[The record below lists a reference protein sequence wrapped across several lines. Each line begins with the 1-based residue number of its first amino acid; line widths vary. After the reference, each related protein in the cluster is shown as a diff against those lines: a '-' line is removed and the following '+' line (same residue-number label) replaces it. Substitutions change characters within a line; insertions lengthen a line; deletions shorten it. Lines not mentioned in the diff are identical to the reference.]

1 LFAVSAS
8 ELHFMQ
14 IGIFHLFPRRDPAKP
29 LQQVFDEARDQVLAA
44 EARGFDFAWF
54 AEHHFSNFS
63 LCPSPLMMVAWC
75 AGQTSAIRL
84 GAGVA
89 VLPLYNPMRLLD
101 EVAWVQ
107 NISRGRMV
115 LGVGTG
121 NQLHEFRGLGI
132 APEIAY
138 ERFGE
143 VLDILDQG
151 LNGDAVEYAGK
162 HFSVPHTHL
171 SLRAAP
177 PPEIWVAGARIP
189 GMAERIA
196 AKGYVP
202 FVAGGWMPARTL
214 LPARQSYQAAW
225 AAAGRAGETPFGVQ
239 RTVYVSA
246 DEEDRLAAAEHARH
260 THRMIHSLK
269 GKLARLPD
277 AVVPEVPAPDEP
289 TLAEIADLAV
299 IGDADHCVARML
311 EDLEILK
318 VTHFSLN
325 MQFGGLSGEK
335 TLASMARFAR
345 EVMPRLRAAA
355 A

>member
-1 LFAVSAS
+1 
-8 ELHFMQ
+8 MQ

-29 LQQVFDEARDQVLAA
+29 LSQVFDEARDQVVLADQQ
-44 EARGFDFAWF
+44 GFDFAWF

-75 AGQTSAIRL
+75 AGQTKKIRL

-101 EVAWVQ
+101 EVIWAHTVS
-107 NISRGRMV
+107 NGRMV

-138 ERFGE
+138 ERFSE
-143 VLDILDQG
+143 ALDILDMG
-151 LNGDAVEYAGK
+151 LNHEEVAYAGK
-162 HFSVPHTHL
+162 HFTVPATHL
-171 SLRAAP
+171 SLHAAA

-202 FVAGGWMPARTL
+202 FVAGGWMPAQTL
-214 LPARQSYQAAW
+214 LPARDAYQAAW
-225 AAAGRAGETPFGVQ
+225 NAAGRAGTTPFGVQ

-246 DEEDRLAAAEHARH
+246 NEADRLAAAEHARH

-269 GKLARLPD
+269 GKLAQLPQ
-277 AVVPEVPAPDEP
+277 AIVPEVAAPDEP
-289 TLAEIADLAV
+289 SLEQIAEMAV
-299 IGDADHCVARML
+299 IGDAEHCVRRML
-311 EDLEILK
+311 EDLETLK

-325 MQFGGLSGEK
+325 MQFGGLTGEQVQ
-335 TLASMARFAR
+335 ASMTRFAR
-345 EVMPRLRAAA
+345 DVMPRLRAAGA
-355 A
+355 D

>member
-1 LFAVSAS
+1 
-8 ELHFMQ
+8 MQ
-14 IGIFHLFPRRDPAKP
+14 IGLFHLFPQRDPAKP
-29 LQQVFDEARDQVLAA
+29 IGQVFDEARDQVLAA
-44 EARGFDFAWF
+44 ESQGFDFAWF

-63 LCPSPLMMVAWC
+63 LCPSPLMMAAWC
-75 AGQTSAIRL
+75 AGQTSTIRL

-101 EVAWVQ
+101 EVAWVHA
-107 NISRGRMV
+107 IARGRMV

-138 ERFGE
+138 ERFVE
-143 VLDILDQG
+143 ALDILDQG
-151 LNGDAVEYAGK
+151 LHNDAVEYAGK
-162 HFSVPHTHL
+162 HFTVPPTHL
-171 SLRAAP
+171 SLRCAP
-177 PPEIWVAGARIP
+177 APEIWVAGARIP

-196 AKGYVP
+196 AKGYVL
-202 FVAGGWMPARTL
+202 FVAGGWMPAHTL
-214 LPARQSYQAAW
+214 LPARESYQSAW
-225 AAAGRAGETPFGVQ
+225 TAAGRAGYTPFGVQ

-246 DEEDRLAAAEHARH
+246 NEQERLVAAEHARH

-277 AVVPEVPAPDEP
+277 AIVPEVPAPDEP
-289 TLAEIADLAV
+289 TLEEIADMAV
-299 IGDADHCVARML
+299 IGDADHCARRML
-311 EDLEILK
+311 EDIATLK

-325 MQFGGLSGEK
+325 MQFGGLSGEQ

-345 EVMPRLRAAA
+345 DVMPRLRAAGA
-355 A
+355 

>member
-1 LFAVSAS
+1 
-8 ELHFMQ
+8 MQ
-14 IGIFHLFPRRDPAKP
+14 IGIFHLFPQRDPAKP
-29 LQQVFDEARDQVLAA
+29 LQQVFDEARDQVVLA
-44 EARGFDFAWF
+44 EQKGYDFAWF

-75 AGQTSAIRL
+75 AGQTKRIRL

-101 EVAWVQ
+101 EVTWA
-107 NISRGRMV
+107 NIVSGGRMV

-132 APEIAY
+132 APEVTY

-143 VLDILDQG
+143 ALDILDIG
-151 LNGDAVEYAGK
+151 LNGKAVEYAGK
-162 HFSVPHTHL
+162 HFNVPATHL
-171 SLRAAP
+171 SLHAETP
-177 PPEIWVAGARIP
+177 PDIWVAGARIP

-196 AKGYVP
+196 ARGYVP
-202 FVAGGWMPARTL
+202 FVAGGWMPAQTL
-214 LPARQSYQAAW
+214 LPARQAYQAAW
-225 AAAGRAGETPFGVQ
+225 TAAGRAGETPFGIQ

-246 DEEDRLAAAEHARH
+246 NEADRLAAAEHARH

-277 AVVPEVPAPDEP
+277 AIVPELPSPDEP
-289 TLAEIADLAV
+289 SLEQIADMAV
-299 IGDADHCVARML
+299 IGDADHCVHRML
-311 EDLEILK
+311 EDLETLK

-325 MQFGGLSGEK
+325 MQFGGLTGEQVK
-335 TLASMARFAR
+335 ASMTRFA
-345 EVMPRLRAAA
+345 EQVMPRVRAAGA
-355 A
+355 SIS